1 LGISEAADNGSRASY
16 WLIFYGRK
24 NCKANS

>member
-1 LGISEAADNGSRASY
+1 VGISEAADNWSRVSY
-16 WLIFYGRK
+16 WLIFYVRK